1 MTQPTNEVEPAVVR
15 IPWAAPLPSVGTQ
28 LDTTHGSGVV
38 VGTGGED
45 RWELFVDLRLDV
57 PAGQDQE
64 LDGGEAPAGA
74 APPFVPLSQPPVMWR
89 RIDFD
94 TEPEPPRPS
103 RVTIPEAEYA
113 LILAVVAAAR
123 QWRAQV
129 DSPSRVLR
137 ADSHHALVAA
147 VDALPPQADPLR
159 EATEAVE
166 RSRQREAGLDMD
178 RIERVRRLAGGEEV
192 TDVT

>member
-1 MTQPTNEVEPAVVR
+1 MTQPT
-15 IPWAAPLPSVGTQ
+15 
-28 LDTTHGSGVV
+28 
-38 VGTGGED
+38 
-45 RWELFVDLRLDV
+45 
-57 PAGQDQE
+57 GQDQE
-64 LDGGEAPAGA
+64 RDGGEAPAQDETA
-74 APPFVPLSQPPVMWR
+74 ATWTSPVHTTSANEDDAWRVLRGLGSAQHEGTVIHMVGDRYAWTCRCGSGRDVSAATDWDTAAAELREHERISYPLYA
-89 RIDFD
+89 
-94 TEPEPPRPS
+94 
-103 RVTIPEAEYA
+103 TIPEAEYA

-147 VDALPPQADPLR
+147 VDALPPQAPPADPLR

-178 RIERVRRLAGGEEV
+178 RIERVRTHADAPEV